1 MLIKHQALKFR
12 LQPLQG
18 GVDMF
23 RLAEHLQQGRDHSAA
38 VLGEGASGKKVQAWL
53 AQYMMTV

>member
-1 MLIKHQALKFR
+1 
-12 LQPLQG
+12 
-18 GVDMF
+18 MF
-23 RLAEHLQQGRDHSAA
+23 RFAEHLQQGRDHSAA